1 MMSRAHIIGWLLS
14 FLGSSSHSI
23 ENRIGQH
30 TSLIDQST
38 FNTIINHVLKFTRIG
53 VKSDLPRHRQCF
65 LLDHHTTPVY
75 TKGSQTLLLVVFHG
89 FRNSLLLLVLE
100 IGFRHGDDV
109 LLIELGS
116 RHVDLDTDFRVPL
129 GVPKDVLMQKLDLQ
143 TQKANT
149 RSKR

>member
-1 MMSRAHIIGWLLS
+1 M
-14 FLGSSSHSI
+14 
-23 ENRIGQH
+23 
-30 TSLIDQST
+30 
-38 FNTIINHVLKFTRIG
+38 
-53 VKSDLPRHRQCF
+53 
-65 LLDHHTTPVY
+65 
-75 TKGSQTLLLVVFHG
+75 LLVVFHG